1 MDRVQLS
8 FPDLYYWLWHRGS
21 LDISEMTERI
31 AGHEFDVIVVPRRW
45 IESKRRVE
53 MVLWGQPTIRMDGPG
68 KLVDAVL
75 ESYRVGASRGA
86 TLYFV
91 PKTATTIS
99 D

>member
-1 MDRVQLS
+1 MWQNG
-8 FPDLYYWLWHRGS
+8 F
-21 LDISEMTERI
+21 LDINEMIEHI
-31 AGHEFDVIVVPRRW
+31 AGHEFEVIIVPRQW
-45 IESKRRVE
+45 IDPKRRFK
-53 MVLWGQPTIRMDGPG
+53 MAMWGHQTILIDEHWR
-68 KLVDAVL
+68 LVDAVI